1 MRPPCEDLSETLAE
15 TRDSKLWGTDPVM
28 RRKIFDVNVHPEL
41 GGWFAYRALVVLR
54 GAGALGKLGPL
65 DGRPGRT
72 CVTPGQDRERAMADL
87 IDSFSARSSSQTF
100 GALRSGTAETLM
112 KLAIASSL

>member
-54 GAGALGKLGPL
+54 GAGALGWGE
-65 DGRPGRT
+65 G
-72 CVTPGQDRERAMADL
+72 VGQAEGYRLRAEDRGARAMC
-87 IDSFSARSSSQTF
+87 
-100 GALRSGTAETLM
+100 
-112 KLAIASSL
+112 